1 MSLKVLSRRN
11 FIINNILIIAGV
23 MLALYFA
30 GVPTSLYKGFVSV
43 HMALLTICGIS
54 GFLLSAFEEYNRIV
68 QPWKRLSLVFVSISF
83 LVTAFVAF
91 IGWPAFGAFYALYF
105 WLST

>member
-1 MSLKVLSRRN
+1 MSLKVPSRRN
-11 FIINNILIIAGV
+11 FIISNILIFTGV

-54 GFLLSAFEEYNRIV
+54 GFAVASFENYIYAF
-68 QPWKRLSLVFVSISF
+68 QSWKRLFLASIASVF
-83 LVTAFVAF
+83 LVTTTVTFV
-91 IGWPAFGAFYALYF
+91 GWPAFGAIYALYF
-105 WLST
+105 WLSA